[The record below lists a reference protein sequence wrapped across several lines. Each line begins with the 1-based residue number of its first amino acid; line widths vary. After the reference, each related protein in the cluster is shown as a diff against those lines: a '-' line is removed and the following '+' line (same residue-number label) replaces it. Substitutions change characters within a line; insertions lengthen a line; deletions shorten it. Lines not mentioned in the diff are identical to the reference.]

1 MRLSSMELTF
11 FTLSLAAAAA
21 ARCRRLAQRL
31 LGLKMIQLLLLLLL
45 DDHAALTRL
54 LCLWV
59 QVNDGLDIAT
69 DADANLIDLG
79 LYIHICC
86 CCSGCIDASLA
97 LTLALTVELLL
108 SLLLSCRNETGTG
121 NDGVVDDEIG
131 RVR

>member
-1 MRLSSMELTF
+1 MELTF

-45 DDHAALTRL
+45 LLDNHAALTRL

-79 LYIHICC
+79 LYIHICCC